1 MSARTPIVI
10 YGAGGHGRETEWL
23 IRALIA
29 HGAPWRLLGFLSDDA
44 QQHGATV
51 GELPV
56 LGDASVLAEQPGT
69 IDVALGI
76 GSSRAR
82 RAVTER
88 IRPWARAF
96 PTLIHPSVPT
106 PQRVNIGEGVQ
117 AHAGSILTTDIDVGA
132 FVIINRHV
140 DISHDCRIG
149 AWATF
154 APGVTLAGGV
164 IVDEGADFG
173 ARSTCIPGVRVG
185 AWSVIG
191 AGAVVTRDVSGGITA
206 VGVPARALNKS

>member
-1 MSARTPIVI
+1 MNEPMPIVI

-23 IRALIA
+23 INALIA
-29 HGAPWRLLGFLSDDA
+29 AGAPWQLRGFLSDDP

-51 GELPV
+51 GVRPV
-56 LGDASVLAEQPGT
+56 LGNASVLSAQPGT
-69 IDVALGI
+69 IAVALGI
-76 GSSRAR
+76 GSSNAR

-88 IRPWARAF
+88 IRPWVRAF

-106 PQRVNIGEGVQ
+106 PQRVRLGEGVQ
-117 AHAGSILTTDIDVGA
+117 VHAGSILTTDIDVGD
-132 FVIINRHV
+132 FVILNRHV
-140 DISHDCRIG
+140 DISHDCRVG

-164 IVDEGADFG
+164 IVDEGADLG

-191 AGAVVTRDVSGGITA
+191 AGAVVTRDVPSGITA